1 MSAKAQFLKKLQASQ
16 TGLSQPTSRGQAD
29 MAEFRQ
35 RMIQLQETIEG
46 WLEQT
51 GIRVESTEVPL
62 VELLLG
68 AGAFRI
74 SGIRI
79 HYQERLVTFT
89 PSFLYGQGVTG
100 CVDITLYAQGDRRSL
115 GRLFMRSCDAPD
127 WTYMPSVSPGSRRV
141 TFCEPVFFELLDSLL
156 PQ

>member
-16 TGLSQPTSRGQAD
+16 ARSIQPESRGQAD

-141 TFCEPVFFELLDSLL
+141 AFCEPVFFELLDSLL

>member
-16 TGLSQPTSRGQAD
+16 AKPESRGLAD
-29 MAEFRQ
+29 IAEFRQ
-35 RMIQLQETIEG
+35 RMIQLQETMEI

-51 GIRVESTEVPL
+51 GIRVESTGVSL

-68 AGAFRI
+68 ATAFRI

-79 HYQERLVTFT
+79 HYQGRVVSFI

-100 CVDITLYAQGDRRSL
+100 CVDVTLHVEEERTSL
-115 GRLFMRSCDAPD
+115 GRLFMRSRDASD
-127 WTYMPSVSPGSRRV
+127 WTYMPSASSGGHRLG
-141 TFCEPVFFELLDSLL
+141 FCESVFFELLGSLL